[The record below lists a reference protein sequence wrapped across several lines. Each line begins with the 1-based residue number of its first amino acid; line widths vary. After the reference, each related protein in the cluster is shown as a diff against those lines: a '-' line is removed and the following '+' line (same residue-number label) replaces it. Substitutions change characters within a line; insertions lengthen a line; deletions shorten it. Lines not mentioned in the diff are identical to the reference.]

1 MPNIKSAVK
10 RVRKSSAKN
19 LYNRIK
25 KSELRTTLRRFRE
38 ALEANSPELPELLN
52 KTIKKV
58 DQAAAKNLIHKNAAS
73 RKKAQLQKAY
83 NNAVSAK

>member
-10 RVRKSSAKN
+10 RVKTSNAKK
-19 LYNRIK
+19 LVNRMK
-25 KSELRTTLRRFRE
+25 KSELKTTLRTFRAAVE
-38 ALEANSPELPELLN
+38 AKSPELPEILK

-73 RKKAQLQKAY
+73 RKKAQLQKAF